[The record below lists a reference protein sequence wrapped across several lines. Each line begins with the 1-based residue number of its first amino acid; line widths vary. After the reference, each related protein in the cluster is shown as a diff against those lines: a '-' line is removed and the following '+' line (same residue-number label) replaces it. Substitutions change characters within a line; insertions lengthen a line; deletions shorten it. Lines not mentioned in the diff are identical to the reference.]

1 MNEEQIKFLCKW
13 IIDHGNCPLT
23 ELEKELFKQAID
35 KAKNTNE
42 IAAAIAAAFRLT
54 EDRNF

>member
-13 IIDHGNCPLT
+13 MIDHGNRPLT

-42 IAAAIAAAFRLT
+42 LAAALAVALRLT
-54 EDRNF
+54 EGRDF

>member
-13 IIDHGNCPLT
+13 MIDHGNRPLT

-42 IAAAIAAAFRLT
+42 LAVAIAAALRLT

>member
-1 MNEEQIKFLCKW
+1 M
-13 IIDHGNCPLT
+13 IDHGNRSLT

-42 IAAAIAAAFRLT
+42 LAVAIAAALRLT